1 MTQDYTK
8 FNNRSASVSQVSAD
22 VDQGLRSYM
31 LVVYNYMAA
40 ALALTGVV
48 AYTFYA
54 TGLLQTVFTTAS
66 LRPLAYV
73 IMFAPLGF
81 VFFLMFRIHKLSF
94 KAAQTSF
101 WIYASLVGL
110 SFSSIFMVY
119 TGVSIAKAF
128 FITASIFGSMSIY
141 GYTTKKD
148 LSGMGSFLFMAL
160 IGVILVSIINFFF
173 IESSMLSFLFDIAM
187 VLIFVGFTAYDTQN
201 IKQGYFLHGG
211 SGEAAGK
218 AAVWGAL
225 SLYINFIAIFINLLQ
240 LIGNQE

>member
-8 FNNRSASVSQVSAD
+8 FNNRSASVSNAG

-54 TGLLQTVFTTAS
+54 TGLLETVFTTPS
-66 LRPLAYV
+66 LKPLTYV
-73 IMFAPLGF
+73 IMFAPLGV
-81 VFFLMFRIHKLSF
+81 VFFMMFRIHKLSF
-94 KAAQTSF
+94 AAAQTTF

-110 SFSSIFMVY
+110 SLSSILMVY
-119 TGVSIAKAF
+119 SGMSIAKAF
-128 FITASIFGSMSIY
+128 FITASVFGSMSIY

-148 LSGMGSFLFMAL
+148 LTGLGSFLFMAF
-160 IGVILVSIINFFF
+160 IGILLVSIINIFFV
-173 IESSMLSFLFDIAM
+173 ESSALSMIIDILM
-187 VLIFVGFTAYDTQN
+187 VLVFVGFTAYDTQN
-201 IKQGYFLHGG
+201 IKQGYFMHGG

-225 SLYINFIAIFINLLQ
+225 SLYINFIAIFINILQ